1 MPQRQGIMMAIG
13 SRMVL
18 LYPLGM
24 RKGLFTRRSS
34 FWGELMTV
42 QRVGMQTRSILKN
55 TSPGLE
61 SQSTT
66 LGPSQ
71 QSEAASTLS
80 DVESESNELAESIPL
95 ELHICLCRRLR

>member
-18 LYPLGM
+18 LYALVM
-24 RKGLFTRRSS
+24 KKGLFIWRSS
-34 FWGELMTV
+34 FWGELMPV
-42 QRVGMQTRSILKN
+42 QGVKMQTRSILKN

-66 LGPSQ
+66 LGPSP

-80 DVESESNELAESIPL
+80 DVESESHELAKRIPL
-95 ELHICLCRRLR
+95 DLPICLCRWLH